1 MSRPRY
7 EPGQCGCR
15 ACCHADAV
23 SPRSVL
29 LGAFVQGA
37 SGFAPRVGRAEM
49 WLPAGSSSGSRRAV
63 ASDPRRPSTAHFHR
77 RCASDGKT
85 MAGLRSCASRT
96 SILKRTIC
104 VECAWRVQ
112 RCGRLLRHYPQRQA
126 SLHASRS
133 SNATCGR
140 GKGAAQCELRRVLL
154 YRDYDYDYLSTDGRT
169 RTRTALAGREK
180 QCNGYARQQQ
190 VCVSH
195 GILCPLPLSPSS
207 PVILRL
213 PPAHDPLL
221 LLPLDLRRAWSMPRS
236 GQARVGAAIAYPAL
250 GRHMSRTRGDGGR
263 RANNGGFAALRPR
276 PALRTSSHTQRLQ
289 PLAQAQ
295 FKITAQRLEG
305 YPGSA
310 RCCCCTTL
318 GEPEPGYGAE
328 LADVCMSYFL
338 LEKVVTGG
346 FSSFFILPIP
356 SRNTGVLETLRI
368 PDQHAPS
375 DTARRWASPATRT
388 SGARYAVMCEFPCPL
403 LPPFSA
409 GSFLSVSRT
418 GVLVSAR
425 TRRRATFVLVYL
437 RGAPDYKQRHH
448 FAPA

>member
-1 MSRPRY
+1 MAPSRIGRGILSPTAALIH
-7 EPGQCGCR
+7 R
-15 ACCHADAV
+15 ADPLYRRKGTPSCWDAETCQDHATNQASAGAV
-23 SPRSVL
+23 PVVMLTR
-29 LGAFVQGA
+29 VQVVC
-37 SGFAPRVGRAEM
+37 AP
-49 WLPAGSSSGSRRAV
+49 
-63 ASDPRRPSTAHFHR
+63 
-77 RCASDGKT
+77 
-85 MAGLRSCASRT
+85 SRT
-96 SILKRTIC
+96 GGD
-104 VECAWRVQ
+104 V
-112 RCGRLLRHYPQRQA
+112 
-126 SLHASRS
+126 
-133 SNATCGR
+133 
-140 GKGAAQCELRRVLL
+140 AAC
-154 YRDYDYDYLSTDGRT
+154 
-169 RTRTALAGREK
+169 
-180 QCNGYARQQQ
+180 RQQQ
-190 VCVSH
+190 RLSSCG
-195 GILCPLPLSPSS
+195 GIGSAPPIYGSFPLALRLRWKDNGRVAFLTDSIPATIPSAKRPCTPPEVATPPAEEEKAQPNANYTASSSTATTTTTTCLLMGERERGRRWRNSATAMRGSSS

-263 RANNGGFAALRPR
+263 RTNNGGFAALRPR
-276 PALRTSSHTQRLQ
+276 PALRTSSHTQRVQ

-305 YPGSA
+305 YPQQRTMLLLHDSWRA
-310 RCCCCTTL
+310 RARLWRGT
-318 GEPEPGYGAE
+318 
-328 LADVCMSYFL
+328 
-338 LEKVVTGG
+338 
-346 FSSFFILPIP
+346 
-356 SRNTGVLETLRI
+356 SRHTGVLETLRI

-403 LPPFSA
+403 LSPFSA

-425 TRRRATFVLVYL
+425 TRRRATFVLVSL